1 MARRVRSSSL
11 ETRSARLKLKV
22 RGKPYWQRINEGL
35 SVGYRR
41 NASGSGSWSMRAAD
55 GRGGNWIKV
64 LAPADDFEGTAGAM
78 SFWEAQRRAVELHRG
93 GAADDHGR
101 LATVAE
107 AITAYK
113 ADLKA
118 RGGEIGNVSRIE
130 YHMTPSLRSKP
141 VATLNARELRH
152 WRDGLLAKG
161 LAPGSVVRCCKSLA
175 AALSLCA
182 AHDPRVQN
190 RNAWRVGLAA
200 LPDASKARN
209 VVLPDDKVRAIVAV
223 AYQAGAPI
231 GTLIEIL
238 AVTGCRPI
246 QAWRLTIADV
256 QKDRLLLPS
265 SLKGKGKKR
274 IERRAVPIP
283 ANLATRLKQLGRG
296 RDPDDLLLL
305 KANGEPWAKS
315 NLREP
320 FREIAERV
328 GLDPDKVTPYALRH
342 SWIASRLVR
351 GLPVKL
357 IADAADTSPAMIQQ
371 TYGRYIPADHTD
383 QVLRSAL
390 IDLSE
395 PKPNVVTLAR

>member
-1 MARRVRSSSL
+1 MARRVRSSRL
-11 ETRSARLKLKV
+11 ETRSARLKLPIQ
-22 RGKPYWQRINEGL
+22 GKPYWQRINEGL
-35 SVGYRR
+35 SIGYRR
-41 NASGSGSWSMRAAD
+41 LATGSGSWSMRAAD

-64 LAPADDFEGTAGAM
+64 IAPADDFEGTAGALT
-78 SFWEAQRRAVELHRG
+78 FWEAQRRAVVLHRG

-130 YHMTPSLRSKP
+130 FHMTPSLRSKP

-152 WRDGLLAKG
+152 WRDHLLDKG

-190 RNAWRVGLAA
+190 RDAWRVGLAA

-209 VVLPDDKVRAIVAV
+209 VVLPDDMVRAIVAA
-223 AYQAGAPI
+223 AYQIDEPLSM
-231 GTLIEIL
+231 LIEIL
-238 AVTGCRPI
+238 ATTGCRPI
-246 QAWRLTIADV
+246 QAWRLTVGDV
-256 QKDRLLLPS
+256 QRDRLQMPS
-265 SLKGKGKKR
+265 SVKGKGRKR
-274 IERRAVPIP
+274 VERRAVPIP
-283 ANLATRLKQLGRG
+283 VGLAARLRQLGKG
-296 RDPDDLLLL
+296 RDPDDVLLL
-305 KANGEPWAKS
+305 KANGEPWGKS
-315 NLREP
+315 SLREP
-320 FREIAERV
+320 FRRIAKRV

-342 SWIASRLVR
+342 TWIASRLVR
-351 GLPVKL
+351 GLPIKL

-383 QVLRSAL
+383 ELLRGAL
-390 IDLSE
+390 LDLTA
-395 PKPNVVTLAR
+395 PAKATVVPLR